1 MSKKPFATTLIEGLI
16 DKIGNFARKTGIDK
30 RVITGASLYYFF
42 SQSESSQRKIVEDYL
57 DAENN
62 GKI

>member
-16 DKIGNFARKTGIDK
+16 DKIRDFAKKTGIDK
-30 RVITGASLYYFF
+30 RVIVGASVYHFF
-42 SQSESSQRKIVEDYL
+42 LQSESSQRKIIEEYL

-62 GKI
+62 DKI